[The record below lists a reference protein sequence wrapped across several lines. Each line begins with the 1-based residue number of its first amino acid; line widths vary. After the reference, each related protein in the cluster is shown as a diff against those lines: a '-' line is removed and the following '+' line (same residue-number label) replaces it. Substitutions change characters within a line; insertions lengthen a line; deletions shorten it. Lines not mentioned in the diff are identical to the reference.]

1 MIDEELIIEIWETFR
16 DYIPEKTRE
25 TAANQFLEFLQAHD
39 VDEDTLEGLKGYDPH
54 LDDAIELSLGSEEE
68 EMTTKL
74 TLIGVMR
81 TTTTRIIDGLVCS
94 CLARPS
100 KSSWLFRS
108 LLLRIRTGQIRGQN
122 PWKCGEGLGYLTWY
136 SRTTI

>member
-68 EMTTKL
+68 EDEDEDDDDW
-74 TLIGVMR
+74 G
-81 TTTTRIIDGLVCS
+81 D
-94 CLARPS
+94 
-100 KSSWLFRS
+100 
-108 LLLRIRTGQIRGQN
+108 
-122 PWKCGEGLGYLTWY
+122 EDEDDEDY
-136 SRTTI
+136 